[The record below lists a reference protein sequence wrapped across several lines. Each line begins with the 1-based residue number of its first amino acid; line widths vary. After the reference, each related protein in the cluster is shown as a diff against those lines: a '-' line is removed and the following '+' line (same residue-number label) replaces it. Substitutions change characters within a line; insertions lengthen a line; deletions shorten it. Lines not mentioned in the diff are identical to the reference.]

1 MHLKFLLN
9 VLLWKL
15 VPYLPRLLPI
25 QELNPTNKYS
35 NKKIF
40 SSSCNVEQSK
50 LLILEV
56 EGLGCPSPLAVVFKD
71 KLL

>member
-15 VPYLPRLLPI
+15 VPYLPRLLPV
-25 QELNPTNKYS
+25 QELNPTNNSS
-35 NKKIF
+35 NKIF

-50 LLILEV
+50 LLILEI